1 LNSLNSGVAWLSV
14 APSRSTLALGM
25 ALLWFDAGPGRQRER
40 DALICVPSH
49 DHWPDAVEVGRRHAE
64 HFRAL
69 AEPADLSLRSPGQ
82 NEWLERLQ
90 TEAGN
95 LAAIV
100 NWYLAHDLGP
110 LPHLFGSCGKFGRGA
125 PVSVRP
131 VRGSSNSC
139 PPPACWTRRTG
150 SNCLGHGCAC
160 RLHELAAMRRR
171 ARTIRARCGTL
182 GIPKRQIAEY
192 ALRSDD
198 EFALAERRRR
208 ASYGAVPFAAVAVL
222 GWRWPGRVRG
232 HVWDLA

>member
-1 LNSLNSGVAWLSV
+1 M
-14 APSRSTLALGM
+14 P
-25 ALLWFDAGPGRQRER
+25 GPERQRER

-69 AEPADLSLRSPGQ
+69 AEPADRSLRSPGQ

-150 SNCLGHGCAC
+150 SNWLGHGCAC
-160 RLHELAAMRRR
+160 RPHELAAMRRR
-171 ARTIRARCGTL
+171 RALLELAAAPWVSLIRQQPFAMWPAAIPGSGVLGYPFGRRRVAGCGGGRRATKSRITSNVAAGLSVSTWCAAWGITSRRARPS
-182 GIPKRQIAEY
+182 GI
-192 ALRSDD
+192 
-198 EFALAERRRR
+198 
-208 ASYGAVPFAAVAVL
+208 AATIS
-222 GWRWPGRVRG
+222 
-232 HVWDLA
+232 